1 MKKLLLA
8 TVLIGAASLTTWAE
22 AKSPIRGN
30 VRIVI
35 GSRSTGGD
43 TYQNSAI
50 IANELSEKT
59 GANFKV
65 DAVGASAGFKALSRA
80 KGNNTVM
87 IFHDGAYLMN
97 LYGVEGIP
105 NIFDEYIIGPT
116 IAVNPG
122 EGYFVPK
129 SSPYNTVEDVIEA
142 AGNGEKVRVAIQP
155 GSVSEIGYSAIKN
168 AVKIKYPGQEV
179 NLVPFNTGSTADK
192 NQALFDSQVD
202 LIAASLQADEQY
214 TRLPADDQKAM
225 KLVWL
230 LAREDMMS
238 EVPEAGLGETT
249 REELLKFVEPNVIVD
264 RGDGQ
269 NFTFDKEFFFLYNK
283 DMDPEVIKYLD
294 DTLTEIYAEGKI
306 QEIQK
311 KSFFIPDF
319 LPSTEAQDHLREK
332 REVYKKIIDSIK

>member
-1 MKKLLLA
+1 MKKLLL
-8 TVLIGAASLTTWAE
+8 TTILIGAAGLTAWAD

-50 IANELSEKT
+50 IANALSEKT

-105 NIFDEYIIGPT
+105 NIFEEYIIGPT
-116 IAVNPG
+116 LAVNPG

-129 SSPYNTVEDVIEA
+129 NSPYNTVEDVIEA

-168 AVKIKYPGQEV
+168 AVKIKYPGQEA

-230 LAREDMMS
+230 LARKDMMS
-238 EVPEAGLGETT
+238 EVPEEGLGETS
-249 REELLKFVEPNVIVD
+249 REDLLKFVEPNVIVD

-269 NFTFDKEFFFLYNK
+269 NFTFDKEFFLLYNK

-294 DTLTEIYAEGKI
+294 ETLTEIYAEGKV

-319 LPSTEAQDHLREK
+319 LPSEEAQNHLKEK
-332 REVYKKIIDSIK
+332 QQIYKKIIDSIR

>member
-8 TVLIGAASLTTWAE
+8 LCAFGILGITTWAE
-22 AKSPIRGN
+22 AKPPIKGN

-50 IANELSEKT
+50 IANALNEKT
-59 GANFKV
+59 GINFKV

-80 KGNNTVM
+80 KGNNTMM

-122 EGYFVPK
+122 EGYFAPK
-129 SSPYNTVEDVIEA
+129 KSPYNTVEDIIEA
-142 AGNGEKVRVAIQP
+142 AGKGTKIRVAIQP

-168 AVKIKYPGQEV
+168 AIKMKYPGSEE
-179 NLVPFNTGSTADK
+179 NLVAFKTGSTADK
-192 NQALFDSQVD
+192 NQALFDGQVD

-230 LAREDMMS
+230 LARKDMMDD
-238 EVPEAGLGETT
+238 VAEAGLGETSLK
-249 REELLKFVEPNVIVD
+249 ELMKFVEPNVIVD
-264 RGDGQ
+264 RGDGN
-269 NFTFDKEFFFLYNK
+269 NFTFDKEFYFLYNK
-283 DMDPEVIKYLD
+283 NMDPKAIEYMDQV
-294 DTLTEIYAEGKI
+294 LTEIYAEGHI
-306 QEIQK
+306 QQIQK
-311 KSFFIPDF
+311 KSFFIPNF
-319 LPSTEAQDHLREK
+319 LPSQEAQARIWEK
-332 REVYKKIIDSIK
+332 REVNKKIIDSIK

>member
-319 LPSTEAQDHLREK
+319 LPST
-332 REVYKKIIDSIK
+332 

>member
-311 KSFFIPDF
+311 NLSLFRISYL
-319 LPSTEAQDHLREK
+319 LPK
-332 REVYKKIIDSIK
+332 PKIIYGKKEKFIKK